1 MLSAAALF
9 SQGAG
14 MEFSPAGFWP
24 VLALPEPRFPL
35 QQWVLLSQGCLE
47 LGGERQE
54 HPLARHS

>member
-9 SQGAG
+9 FLG

-47 LGGERQE
+47 MGGRGQE
-54 HPLARHS
+54 HPLASHS